1 MDSKKQIKMETKEI
15 LIDDFVKSY
24 KLPPNFVVDKNSIFD
39 CGKIRLMPEL
49 IIRFG
54 KKRDDKPTK
63 FNLTKEEYVS
73 ILNQIQ

>member
-1 MDSKKQIKMETKEI
+1 METTKKA
-15 LIDDFVKSY
+15 LIDDFVKTY
-24 KLPPNFVVDKNSIFD
+24 KLPPNLVVDKNSIFD
-39 CGKIRLMPEL
+39 CGKIRLMPDI

-63 FNLTKEEYVS
+63 FNLTTREYTA